1 MSFSFGGFAHLHFM
15 KFTLEIGD
23 KEKHRI
29 DYYRNWFFGTER
41 LRADGE
47 IVASRSAV
55 SPSNYVSIPL
65 CRRYEF
71 NIGTSEPHLVVFEKE
86 RPLILAGIRPH
97 KYRVFVDGKLVHEQE
112 GF

>member
-1 MSFSFGGFAHLHFM
+1 M
-15 KFTLEIGD
+15 KFTLEIGE

-47 IVASRSAV
+47 IVARRSVV

-71 NIGTSEPHLVVFEKE
+71 SVGTSEPHTVVFEKE
-86 RPLILAGIRPH
+86 RPLLLAGFRPH
-97 KYRVFVDGKLVHEQE
+97 KYRVIVDGKLVHEQE